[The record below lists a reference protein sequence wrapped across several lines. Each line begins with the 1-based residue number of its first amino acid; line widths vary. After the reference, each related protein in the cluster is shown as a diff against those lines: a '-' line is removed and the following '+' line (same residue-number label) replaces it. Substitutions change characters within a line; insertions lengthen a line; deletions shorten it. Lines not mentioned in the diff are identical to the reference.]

1 MIKVS
6 MLSTGEEVLHGDIVD
21 TNASWMSE
29 QFFEQG
35 FALDYRSTVGDQLQ
49 ELIDEITALSKRSD
63 VVIVNGGLGP
73 TSDDLSAFAAAQ
85 AAGVELE
92 LNQAWLGTMTDYF
105 ARINRPMAESNIKQA
120 MLPEGA
126 TAIDNPVGTA
136 CGFSIE
142 LNQAIVMFTP
152 GVPFEF
158 KKMVKEQI
166 LPILKERF
174 PQVQRLACNK
184 IYTFGLGESGIA
196 DSLSNLNLPDSFSL
210 GYRSYMPFIEV
221 KVFSP
226 YQDPHIEQVVAAIT
240 EQLKDNVLGINHPLI
255 EVVGELLQA
264 KQWQLSLFEQ
274 ATGGELARQMYQS
287 KYTEQFFTQS
297 RVDNKAQP
305 LEQLDEALVLADN
318 YRCETNADV
327 TLSSIKLTDGGFALI
342 LSTLSGGYAQSV
354 KLKRDYP
361 IKAQQALLAT
371 VLLDMLRR
379 YASKQNIFTQLG
391 HFEQLA
397 TIEKSE

>member
-1 MIKVS
+1 M
-6 MLSTGEEVLHGDIVD
+6 
-21 TNASWMSE
+21 
-29 QFFEQG
+29 
-35 FALDYRSTVGDQLQ
+35 
-49 ELIDEITALSKRSD
+49 
-63 VVIVNGGLGP
+63 GP
-73 TSDDLSAFAAAQ
+73 TGDDLSAFAAAQ

-371 VLLDMLRR
+371 VFFGYVKALR
-379 YASKQNIFTQLG
+379 
-391 HFEQLA
+391 
-397 TIEKSE
+397 